1 MCHIIP
7 VHPSGISEKQH
18 EPETEKAV
26 KDAQSLS
33 LSASPSIS
41 RSSSSSSLNNDGS
54 PDQNTPSRD
63 QSSHLHTSQ
72 DHTLTNGGEVEE
84 GGEGS
89 EEGSDTESS
98 VGQSEDD
105 VEKDLHSISHKPQS
119 KSDQI
124 CKLREK
130 GEIMNGY
137 TGGRKI
143 RTVSPSPPPM
153 ALDSNGRVPTPILR
167 ETSEQMRHHLDRT
180 TPTSGSVLT
189 SPPLPA
195 FLKSSHVSTSSRT
208 AGNVKRTGE
217 QSKVGIHSCTST
229 SHLSKGKKQGEKAVA
244 SKQWN
249 SGLYLSRGSPKLKHD
264 RSLVSSVNGDPRS
277 SSSRCCA
284 HPKSTTS
291 HLPKM
296 HPPSQSHPTPHPLGT
311 AHHTLT
317 TTHPAHSLSSV
328 SSLLSSVSNSSS
340 PGAVRRLD
348 YNANTRA
355 KAAVNPVQ
363 PPQSRPS
370 KPHSHA
376 ACTNAQCDICGAWLR
391 KSQSLST
398 HHLNINSYARTS
410 TKGSHFSCAQQS
422 TAHTHQHKGTLTK
435 SQTTTTHAPPN
446 SNIRSISQSY
456 VATIQDSPS
465 EILRPTL
472 REPDELSIS
481 SLSLSSCS
489 VASDL
494 LKKARE
500 RRERFWTQPTT

>member
-7 VHPSGISEKQH
+7 VPPSGTAEKQH
-18 EPETEKAV
+18 EPETEVAV

-33 LSASPSIS
+33 LSASPSVS
-41 RSSSSSSLNNDGS
+41 RSSSLSSLNNNGF
-54 PDQNTPSRD
+54 PDPNTPSRD
-63 QSSHLHTSQ
+63 QSAHLHMSQ

-98 VGQSEDD
+98 VGQSDD
-105 VEKDLHSISHKPQS
+105 VEKDSHFDDDISHKLQS
-119 KSDQI
+119 KNDQI
-124 CKLREK
+124 CKSREK
-130 GEIMNGY
+130 REIMNGY

-143 RTVSPSPPPM
+143 RTVSPSPPPT

-167 ETSEQMRHHLDRT
+167 ENSEQMRHHLDRT

-195 FLKSSHVSTSSRT
+195 FLKPSRVSTSSRT
-208 AGNVKRTGE
+208 TGNIKRTGQ
-217 QSKVGIHSCTST
+217 QSKLGAHSCRST
-229 SHLSKGKKQGEKAVA
+229 SHLSKGKRQGEKAVA

-277 SSSRCCA
+277 SSSRCQTR
-284 HPKSTTS
+284 PKSTTS

-296 HPPSQSHPTPHPLGT
+296 HPPSQSHPTPPPLGT

-370 KPHSHA
+370 KPHSHVS
-376 ACTNAQCDICGAWLR
+376 CTNAQCDICGAWLR
-391 KSQSLST
+391 KSQTLST
-398 HHLNINSYARTS
+398 QHLNVNSYARTN
-410 TKGSHFSCAQQS
+410 TKGQHFSHAQHS
-422 TAHTHQHKGTLTK
+422 TAPTHQHKGTLTNATIHGP
-435 SQTTTTHAPPN
+435 QN
-446 SNIRSISQSY
+446 SNIHSIPQSN
-456 VATIQDSPS
+456 VATIPS
-465 EILRPTL
+465 EISRPTL

-489 VASDL
+489 IASDL

-500 RRERFWTQPTT
+500 RRERFWTQPNTT

>member
-7 VHPSGISEKQH
+7 ANPRGTSEKQH
-18 EPETEKAV
+18 EPEIEVAV
-26 KDAQSLS
+26 KDAQSHS

-54 PDQNTPSRD
+54 PDQNTPSHD
-63 QSSHLHTSQ
+63 KSSHPHTSQ
-72 DHTLTNGGEVEE
+72 DHTLTNGGEVGE

-98 VGQSEDD
+98 SEDD
-105 VEKDLHSISHKPQS
+105 VEKDSHSDNDISHKHRSQNN
-119 KSDQI
+119 QI
-124 CKLREK
+124 CESREQ
-130 GEIMNGY
+130 GEKMNGY
-137 TGGRKI
+137 TGGWKI
-143 RTVSPSPPPM
+143 RTVSPSPPPT
-153 ALDSNGRVPTPILR
+153 APDSNGRVPTPILR

-180 TPTSGSVLT
+180 TPSSGSVLT

-195 FLKSSHVSTSSRT
+195 FHKSSHVSTSSRT
-208 AGNVKRTGE
+208 AGNVGRTGK
-217 QSKVGIHSCTST
+217 QSKVGVHGGMST
-229 SHLSKGKKQGEKAVA
+229 SHLSKGKKQGEKTVA

-277 SSSRCCA
+277 SSSR
-284 HPKSTTS
+284 HTRPKSTTS
-291 HLPKM
+291 HLPKV
-296 HPPSQSHPTPHPLGT
+296 HPPLESHPTPHPLGT
-311 AHHTLT
+311 THHTLA

-370 KPHSHA
+370 KPHSHT
-376 ACTNAQCDICGAWLR
+376 CTNAQCDICGAWLR
-391 KSQSLST
+391 KSQTLST
-398 HHLNINSYARTS
+398 QHLNVNSHASTS
-410 TKGSHFSCAQQS
+410 TKGPHFSHAPQS
-422 TAHTHQHKGTLTK
+422 TAHSHQHKGTLTK
-435 SQTTTTHAPPN
+435 SQTTTTRRSN
-446 SNIRSISQSY
+446 SNIRSISQSN
-456 VATIQDSPS
+456 VVTVQDSPT
-465 EILRPTL
+465 EISRPTL

-500 RRERFWTQPTT
+500 RRERFWTQPNST